1 MEPFHYDEYSEAGM
15 YQEPGAVNLSGNSWY
30 SDDSEGTL
38 SVSQL
43 IVIGAL
49 SVLIFLTLVGNTL
62 VIAAVATTRQMRT
75 VTNYFVVSLAVTD
88 LLVGLLVLPLA
99 VIQEVHHF
107 WPLGR
112 VVCEFWISLDVL
124 LCTASILSLCCIS
137 LDRYFAIT
145 APMTY
150 VVKRSS
156 KLALVMICGVWV
168 MSVLITCPPIF
179 GWRDS
184 DRQNA
189 TECVYNSNKG
199 YVVYSALGSFYI
211 PGLVMVYVYSR
222 IFAVARRRETV
233 LTASQDGDVHRDA
246 CSIEDEP
253 AQPTPEGKNEIYTL
267 TETFFNRRPGETN
280 KNSSPESYKRSKSL
294 PVSNTK
300 SYRIRLTSRTSSTG
314 SDSRASSRFSNR
326 WRDRNIS
333 FRDIKRRSGSR
344 EDTIKRRQGY
354 EQTAFQRERRVAKSL
369 SVVVGGFILCW
380 LPFFTLY
387 IIRPFCTGCS
397 IPPIVDS
404 CLVWLGWLNSAINPF
419 IYALKSNTYK
429 KAFARLTIDKL
440 RRRPRRKSRNV
451 KHFL

>member
-1 MEPFHYDEYSEAGM
+1 M
-15 YQEPGAVNLSGNSWY
+15 YRASDTVNMSGKDWY
-30 SDDSEGTL
+30 SDDFDGTL
-38 SVSQL
+38 SVSQVT
-43 IVIGAL
+43 VIGAL

-99 VIQEVHHF
+99 VIQEVHHS

-112 VVCEFWISLDVL
+112 VVCEFWISMDVL
-124 LCTASILSLCCIS
+124 LCTASILTLCCIS
-137 LDRYFAIT
+137 VDRYFAIT

-156 KLALVMICGVWV
+156 NLALVMICGVWV
-168 MSVLITCPPIF
+168 MSALITCPPIF

-189 TECVYNSNKG
+189 TDCVYNSNKG

-211 PGLVMVYVYSR
+211 PALVMVYVYSR
-222 IFAVARRRETV
+222 IFAVARRREAV
-233 LTASQDGDVHRDA
+233 LTAPQDEDGQRDA
-246 CSIEDEP
+246 CAIENEP
-253 AQPTPEGKNEIYTL
+253 TQPSPEGKNEIYTL
-267 TETFFNRRPGETN
+267 TEICHKRSDESN
-280 KNSSPESYKRSKSL
+280 KNYSPEEHERSKSM
-294 PVSNTK
+294 PFSNTK
-300 SYRIRLTSRTSSTG
+300 SYRMSLTSRTSSTA
-314 SDSRASSRFSNR
+314 SDSRMFSRFSSR

-333 FRDIKRRSGSR
+333 FRDIKRRSGFG
-344 EDTIKRRQGY
+344 EDTIKKRQGY

-369 SVVVGGFILCW
+369 SVVVGGFIVCW

-387 IIRPFCTGCS
+387 IVKPFCTGCS
-397 IPPIVDS
+397 IPPIIDS

-440 RRRPRRKSRNV
+440 HRRPRRKSQNV
-451 KHFL
+451 NNFL